1 MTAIVLFIAM
11 SLDGYIADRSGGV
24 AFLQGD
30 GSAPDHPGSYPEF
43 IQTVDTV
50 LLGYTTYHQLVTE
63 LSPDEWPYE
72 GKTCYV
78 FTHRTLPNAPGVI
91 FTAEDPAALVRRLRS
106 GDGQTVW
113 VCGGAAIVQALMN
126 EDLIDRYHITVIP
139 VALGGGIRLF
149 GERDAALPLRLMG
162 TQAYNGM
169 VDLVYERRR

>member
-1 MTAIVLFIAM
+1 MTTIVLFIAM

-30 GSAPDHPGSYPEF
+30 GNAPDHPGSYPDF

-50 LLGYTTYHQLVTE
+50 LLGYTTYHQVVTE
-63 LSPDEWPYE
+63 LSPNAWPYE

-78 FTHRTLPNAPGVI
+78 FTHRTLPSTPDVI
-91 FTAEDPAALVRRLRS
+91 FTAEDPAALVRRLKG

-113 VCGGAAIVQALMN
+113 VCGGATIVQTLMD

-139 VALGGGIRLF
+139 TVLGGGIRLF
-149 GERDAALPLRLMG
+149 GEHDNALPLRLIG
-162 TQAYNGM
+162 TQTYNGM
-169 VDLVYERRR
+169 VGLVYERRR